1 MWCGT
6 LRWATSPR
14 GDVWRRW
21 WPRGTEMGEGRPT
34 AFQKGGGCRNL
45 LDDLPSLFS
54 LPLQVLFIK
63 KHESAWR
70 NLVSGVTVGTTLDY
84 PLKSTS
90 RQTGAGAESQGEC
103 GSNGATVS
111 MSLKYNPSSDWLFS
125 AA

>member
-1 MWCGT
+1 MGHRRIPVLVTIWLT
-6 LRWATSPR
+6 VNSAWSP
-14 GDVWRRW
+14 
-21 WPRGTEMGEGRPT
+21 PIALAKEEGS
-34 AFQKGGGCRNL
+34 RNL

-103 GSNGATVS
+103 GANGATVS

-125 AA
+125 TTLSK